1 VDDGA
6 TRALPQKLTQQDIAE
21 HIGSSREMVSR
32 VFKHPQ
38 EGACVEMRAGRIG
51 LLKKLPAGL

>member
-1 VDDGA
+1 
-6 TRALPQKLTQQDIAE
+6 
-21 HIGSSREMVSR
+21 MVSR

-38 EGACVEMRAGRIG
+38 EGACVEMRAGRIV